1 MSEQRKAKRRLSDI
15 NFEKD
20 GSHLALVHKV
30 QGGAASGY
38 STLVMKATDKYSPEF
53 IEKASQV
60 KVTLSLPD
68 FLEKFFHVW
77 GENAELLATLFGY
90 EPNEDE
96 NDEYSTQTFWSWYR
110 EKAMERE
117 TVDSWGD
124 PITRPSSQD
133 RKEWIE
139 DQLQGIEILKSA
151 TLAKGSADF
160 INSLTEEQYLGLLKD
175 QQFIEK
181 SFKLQEVKKDLDGES
196 GGKPTKGVNPKQTKA
211 SKADTQE
218 NEMTNVT
225 QETIEKAQYDAKEVE
240 LQKALADIQKA
251 KEEIEL
257 FKTKEKEAVEKA
269 REAEVIAAVVDVDAS
284 AKLFKAV
291 KDLDAEAFKD
301 VVDVVKALTAKVDES
316 EMFKE
321 KGSKE
326 SGEKVSK
333 AAAQANPVAAALQA
347 RLAAAQQ
354 Q

>member
-1 MSEQRKAKRRLSDI
+1 MTDKVKAKRKLTDI
-15 NFEKD
+15 NFEKE

-30 QGGAASGY
+30 QGGGANGRT
-38 STLVMKATDKYSPEF
+38 TLVMKATDKYSPEF

-77 GENAELLATLFGY
+77 GEDAELLATLFGY
-90 EPNEDE
+90 EPSEDNSE
-96 NDEYSTQTFWSWYR
+96 EYSTQSFWSWYR
-110 EKAMERE
+110 EKAMEHG

-124 PITRPSSQD
+124 PITRPTSQD
-133 RKEWIE
+133 RKEWVE

-196 GGKPTKGVNPKQTKA
+196 GGKPNTGSKPKQTKA

-218 NEMTNVT
+218 NEM
-225 QETIEKAQYDAKEVE
+225 ETIEKAQYDAKEVE

-257 FKTKEKEAVEKA
+257 FKAKEKEAVEKA
-269 REAEVIAAVVDVDAS
+269 REAEVVAAVVDVDAS

-321 KGSKE
+321 KGSPE
-326 SGEKVSK
+326 EGVKVAKSAVQAELDKLLKK
-333 AAAQANPVAAALQA
+333 A
-347 RLAAAQQ
+347 
-354 Q
+354 

>member
-1 MSEQRKAKRRLSDI
+1 MTDKVKAKRKLTDI
-15 NFEKD
+15 TFEHE
-20 GSHLALVHKV
+20 GAHLALVHKV

-38 STLVMKATDKYSPEF
+38 KTLVMKSVDNRSPEF

-77 GENAELLATLFGY
+77 GEDAELLATLFGY
-90 EPNEDE
+90 EPSEDE
-96 NDEYSTQTFWSWYR
+96 SEEYSTQSFWSWYR
-110 EKAMERE
+110 EKAMEHGA
-117 TVDSWGD
+117 VDSWGD
-124 PITRPSSQD
+124 PITRPTSQD
-133 RKEWIE
+133 RKEWVE

-160 INSLTEEQYLGLLKD
+160 INSLTEEQYLNLLKD

-218 NEMTNVT
+218 NEMT

-257 FKTKEKEAVEKA
+257 FKAKEKEAVEKA
-269 REAEVIAAVVDVDAS
+269 REAEVVAAVVDVDAS

-321 KGSKE
+321 KGSPE
-326 SGEKVSK
+326 EGVKVAKSAVQAELDKLLKK
-333 AAAQANPVAAALQA
+333 A
-347 RLAAAQQ
+347 
-354 Q
+354 

>member
-1 MSEQRKAKRRLSDI
+1 MTDKVKAKRKLTDI
-15 NFEKD
+15 TFEHE
-20 GSHLALVHKV
+20 GAHLALVHKA

-38 STLVMKATDKYSPEF
+38 KTLVMKSVDNRSPEF

-68 FLEKFFHVW
+68 FLEKFFHIW
-77 GENAELLATLFGY
+77 GEDAELLATMFGY
-90 EPNEDE
+90 EPSEDE
-96 NDEYSTQTFWSWYR
+96 SDDEYSTQSFWSWYR
-110 EKAMERE
+110 EKAMEHGA
-117 TVDSWGD
+117 VDSWGD
-124 PITRPSSQD
+124 PLTRPTSQD
-133 RKEWIE
+133 RKDWIE

-151 TLAKGSADF
+151 TLSKGSADF
-160 INSLTEEQYLGLLKD
+160 ISSLSEEQYLGLLKD

-181 SFKLQEVKKDLDGES
+181 SFKLKETFNDVSGKS
-196 GGKPTKGVNPKQTKA
+196 GGKPNTGSKPKQTKA

-218 NEMTNVT
+218 NKM
-225 QETIEKAQYDAKEVE
+225 ETIEKAQYDAKEVE

-257 FKTKEKEAVEKA
+257 FKAKEKEAVEKA
-269 REAEVIAAVVDVDAS
+269 REAEVTAAVEDVEAS

-321 KGSKE
+321 KGSPE
-326 SGEKVSK
+326 EGVKVAKSAVQAELDKLLKK
-333 AAAQANPVAAALQA
+333 A
-347 RLAAAQQ
+347 
-354 Q
+354 

>member
-1 MSEQRKAKRRLSDI
+1 MTDKVKAKRKLTDI
-15 NFEKD
+15 TFEHE
-20 GSHLALVHKV
+20 GAHLALVHKA

-38 STLVMKATDKYSPEF
+38 KTLVMKSVDNRSPEF

-77 GENAELLATLFGY
+77 GEDAELLATLFGY
-90 EPNEDE
+90 EPSEDTG
-96 NDEYSTQTFWSWYR
+96 DEYSTQSFWSWYR
-110 EKAMERE
+110 EKAMEHGA
-117 TVDSWGD
+117 VDSWGD
-124 PITRPSSQD
+124 PITRPTSQD
-133 RKEWIE
+133 RKEWVE

-151 TLAKGSADF
+151 TVAKGSADF

-181 SFKLQEVKKDLDGES
+181 SFKLQELKKDLDGES
-196 GGKPTKGVNPKQTKA
+196 GGKPTKGANPKQTKA

-218 NEMTNVT
+218 NEM
-225 QETIEKAQYDAKEVE
+225 ETIEKAQYDAKEVE

-257 FKTKEKEAVEKA
+257 FKAKEKEAVEKA
-269 REAEVIAAVVDVDAS
+269 REAEVLEAVVDVDAS
-284 AKLFKAV
+284 TKLFKAV

-321 KGSKE
+321 KGSPE
-326 SGEKVSK
+326 EGVKVAKSAVQAELDKLLKK
-333 AAAQANPVAAALQA
+333 AQ
-347 RLAAAQQ
+347 
-354 Q
+354 

>member
-1 MSEQRKAKRRLSDI
+1 MTDKVKAKRKLTDI
-15 NFEKD
+15 NFEKE

-30 QGGAASGY
+30 QRGGANGRT
-38 STLVMKATDKYSPEF
+38 TLVMKATDKYSPEF

-77 GENAELLATLFGY
+77 GEDAELLATLFGY
-90 EPNEDE
+90 EPSEDGSE
-96 NDEYSTQTFWSWYR
+96 EYSTQSFWSWYR
-110 EKAMERE
+110 EKAMEHGA
-117 TVDSWGD
+117 VDSWGD
-124 PITRPSSQD
+124 PITRPTSQD
-133 RKEWIE
+133 RKEWVE

-218 NEMTNVT
+218 NKM
-225 QETIEKAQYDAKEVE
+225 ETIEKAQYDAKEVE

-257 FKTKEKEAVEKA
+257 FKAKEKEAVEKA
-269 REAEVIAAVVDVDAS
+269 REAEVVAAVVDVDAS

-321 KGSKE
+321 KGSPE
-326 SGEKVSK
+326 EGVKVAKSAVQAELDKLLKK
-333 AAAQANPVAAALQA
+333 A
-347 RLAAAQQ
+347 
-354 Q
+354 

>member
-1 MSEQRKAKRRLSDI
+1 MTDKVKAKRKLTDI
-15 NFEKD
+15 TFEHE
-20 GSHLALVHKV
+20 GAHLALVHKA
-30 QGGAASGY
+30 QGGSANGY
-38 STLVMKATDKYSPEF
+38 KTLVMKSVDNRSPEF

-77 GENAELLATLFGY
+77 GEDAELLATLFGY
-90 EPNEDE
+90 EPSEDSGE
-96 NDEYSTQTFWSWYR
+96 EYSTQSFWSWYR
-110 EKAMERE
+110 EKAMEHGA
-117 TVDSWGD
+117 VDSWGD
-124 PITRPSSQD
+124 PITRPTSQD
-133 RKEWIE
+133 RKEWVE

-151 TLAKGSADF
+151 TLAKGSAEF

-218 NEMTNVT
+218 NEM
-225 QETIEKAQYDAKEVE
+225 ETIEKAQYDAKEVE

-257 FKTKEKEAVEKA
+257 FKAKEKEAVEKA
-269 REAEVIAAVVDVDAS
+269 REAEVTAAVEDVEAS
-284 AKLFKAV
+284 AKLFKAI
-291 KDLDAEAFKD
+291 KELDAEAFKD
-301 VVDVVKALTAKVDES
+301 VVEVVKSLASKVDES

-321 KGSKE
+321 KGSPE
-326 SGEKVSK
+326 AGEKVQKSALK
-333 AAAQANPVAAALQA
+333 AMIDAKYNKNK
-347 RLAAAQQ
+347 
-354 Q
+354 

>member
-1 MSEQRKAKRRLSDI
+1 MTDKVKAKRKLTDI
-15 NFEKD
+15 TFEHE
-20 GSHLALVHKV
+20 GAHLALVHKA
-30 QGGAASGY
+30 QGGAANGY
-38 STLVMKATDKYSPEF
+38 KTLVMKSVDNRSPEF

-77 GENAELLATLFGY
+77 GEDAELLATLFGY
-90 EPNEDE
+90 EPSEDE
-96 NDEYSTQTFWSWYR
+96 SEEYSTQSFWSWYR
-110 EKAMERE
+110 EKAMEHGA
-117 TVDSWGD
+117 VDSWGD
-124 PITRPSSQD
+124 PITRPTSQD
-133 RKEWIE
+133 RKEWVE

-151 TLAKGSADF
+151 TLSKGSADF

-218 NEMTNVT
+218 KEMT

-257 FKTKEKEAVEKA
+257 FKAKEKEALEKA
-269 REAEVIAAVVDVDAS
+269 REAEVVAAVVDVDAS

-321 KGSKE
+321 KGSPE
-326 SGEKVSK
+326 EGVKVAKSAVQAELDKLLKK
-333 AAAQANPVAAALQA
+333 A
-347 RLAAAQQ
+347 
-354 Q
+354 

>member
-1 MSEQRKAKRRLSDI
+1 MTDKVKAKRKLTDI
-15 NFEKD
+15 TFEHE
-20 GSHLALVHKV
+20 GAHLALVHKA

-38 STLVMKATDKYSPEF
+38 KTLVMKSVDNRSPEF

-77 GENAELLATLFGY
+77 GEDAELLATLFGY
-90 EPNEDE
+90 EPSESE
-96 NDEYSTQTFWSWYR
+96 EYSTQSFWSWYR
-110 EKAMERE
+110 EKAMEHGA
-117 TVDSWGD
+117 VDSWGD
-124 PITRPSSQD
+124 PITRPTSQD
-133 RKEWIE
+133 RKEWVE

-151 TLAKGSADF
+151 TLANGSADF

-257 FKTKEKEAVEKA
+257 FKAKEKEAVEKA
-269 REAEVIAAVVDVDAS
+269 REAEVVAAVVDVDAS

-321 KGSKE
+321 KGSPE
-326 SGEKVSK
+326 EGVKVAKSAVQAELDKLLKK
-333 AAAQANPVAAALQA
+333 A
-347 RLAAAQQ
+347 
-354 Q
+354 

>member
-1 MSEQRKAKRRLSDI
+1 MTDKVKAKRKLTDI
-15 NFEKD
+15 TFEHE
-20 GSHLALVHKV
+20 GAHLALVHKA

-38 STLVMKATDKYSPEF
+38 KTLVMKSVDNRSPDF

-77 GENAELLATLFGY
+77 GEDAELLATLFGY
-90 EPNEDE
+90 EPSEDE
-96 NDEYSTQTFWSWYR
+96 SEEYSTQSFWSWYR
-110 EKAMERE
+110 EKAMEHGA
-117 TVDSWGD
+117 VDSWGD
-124 PITRPSSQD
+124 PITRPTSQD
-133 RKEWIE
+133 RKEWVE

-218 NEMTNVT
+218 KEMT

-257 FKTKEKEAVEKA
+257 FKAKEKEAVEKA
-269 REAEVIAAVVDVDAS
+269 REAEVVAAVVDVDAS

-321 KGSKE
+321 KGSPE
-326 SGEKVSK
+326 EGVKVAKSAVQAELDKLLKK
-333 AAAQANPVAAALQA
+333 AK
-347 RLAAAQQ
+347 
-354 Q
+354 

>member
-1 MSEQRKAKRRLSDI
+1 MTDKVKAKRKLTDI
-15 NFEKD
+15 TFEHE
-20 GSHLALVHKV
+20 GAHLALVHKA
-30 QGGAASGY
+30 QGGAANGY
-38 STLVMKATDKYSPEF
+38 KTLVMKSVDNRSPEF

-77 GENAELLATLFGY
+77 GEDAELLATLFGY

-96 NDEYSTQTFWSWYR
+96 SDEYSTQSFWSWYR
-110 EKAMERE
+110 EKAMEHGA
-117 TVDSWGD
+117 VDSWGD
-124 PITRPSSQD
+124 PITRPTSQD
-133 RKEWIE
+133 RKEWVE

-151 TLAKGSADF
+151 TLAKGDADF

-181 SFKLQEVKKDLDGES
+181 SFKLQEVKNDLDGES

-218 NEMTNVT
+218 KEMT
-225 QETIEKAQYDAKEVE
+225 QETIEKAQYEAKEVE

-257 FKTKEKEAVEKA
+257 FKAKEKEALEKA
-269 REAEVIAAVVDVDAS
+269 READVLDAVVDVDAS

-291 KDLDAEAFKD
+291 KDLNAEAFKD

-316 EMFKE
+316 EMFRE
-321 KGSKE
+321 KGSPE
-326 SGEKVSK
+326 EGVKVAKSAVQAELDKLLKK
-333 AAAQANPVAAALQA
+333 A
-347 RLAAAQQ
+347 
-354 Q
+354 

>member
-1 MSEQRKAKRRLSDI
+1 MTDKVKAKRKLTDI
-15 NFEKD
+15 TFEHE
-20 GSHLALVHKV
+20 GAHLALVHKA

-38 STLVMKATDKYSPEF
+38 KTLVMKSVDNRSPEF

-77 GENAELLATLFGY
+77 GEDAELLATLFGY
-90 EPNEDE
+90 EPSEDE
-96 NDEYSTQTFWSWYR
+96 SEEYSTQGFWSWYR
-110 EKAMERE
+110 EKAMEHGA
-117 TVDSWGD
+117 VDSWGD
-124 PITRPSSQD
+124 PITRPTSQD
-133 RKEWIE
+133 RKDWVE

-151 TLAKGSADF
+151 TLAKGSTDF

-218 NEMTNVT
+218 KEMT

-257 FKTKEKEAVEKA
+257 FKAKEKEAVEKA
-269 REAEVIAAVVDVDAS
+269 REAEVVAAVVDVDAS

-321 KGSKE
+321 KGSPE
-326 SGEKVSK
+326 EGVKVAKSAVQAELDKLLKK
-333 AAAQANPVAAALQA
+333 A
-347 RLAAAQQ
+347 
-354 Q
+354 

>member
-1 MSEQRKAKRRLSDI
+1 MTDKVKAKRKLTDI
-15 NFEKD
+15 TFEHE
-20 GSHLALVHKV
+20 GAHLALVHKA

-38 STLVMKATDKYSPEF
+38 KTLVMKSVDNRSPEF

-77 GENAELLATLFGY
+77 GEDAELLATLFGY
-90 EPNEDE
+90 EPSEDE
-96 NDEYSTQTFWSWYR
+96 SEEYSTQSFWSWYR
-110 EKAMERE
+110 EKAMEHGA
-117 TVDSWGD
+117 VDSWGD
-124 PITRPSSQD
+124 PITRPTSQD
-133 RKEWIE
+133 RKEWVE

-218 NEMTNVT
+218 NEMT

-257 FKTKEKEAVEKA
+257 FKAKEKEAVEKA
-269 REAEVIAAVVDVDAS
+269 REAEVVAAVVDVDAS

-321 KGSKE
+321 KGSPE
-326 SGEKVSK
+326 EGVKVAKSAVQAELDKLLKK
-333 AAAQANPVAAALQA
+333 A
-347 RLAAAQQ
+347 
-354 Q
+354 

>member
-1 MSEQRKAKRRLSDI
+1 MTDKVKAKRKLTDI
-15 NFEKD
+15 TFEHE
-20 GSHLALVHKV
+20 GAHLALVHKA
-30 QGGAASGY
+30 QGGSASGY
-38 STLVMKATDKYSPEF
+38 KTLVMKSVDNRSPEF

-77 GENAELLATLFGY
+77 GEDAELLATLFGY
-90 EPNEDE
+90 EPSEDE
-96 NDEYSTQTFWSWYR
+96 SEEYSTQSFWSWYR
-110 EKAMERE
+110 EKAMEHGA
-117 TVDSWGD
+117 VDSWGD
-124 PITRPSSQD
+124 PITRPTSQD
-133 RKEWIE
+133 RKEGVE

-218 NEMTNVT
+218 KEMTNVT

-251 KEEIEL
+251 KEEIEI
-257 FKTKEKEAVEKA
+257 FKAKEKEAVEKA
-269 REAEVIAAVVDVDAS
+269 REAEVVAAVVDVDAS

-321 KGSKE
+321 KGSPE
-326 SGEKVSK
+326 EGVKVAKSAVQAELDKLFKK
-333 AAAQANPVAAALQA
+333 A
-347 RLAAAQQ
+347 
-354 Q
+354 

>member
-1 MSEQRKAKRRLSDI
+1 MTDKVKAKRKLTDI
-15 NFEKD
+15 TFEHE
-20 GSHLALVHKV
+20 GAHLALVHKA

-38 STLVMKATDKYSPEF
+38 KTLVMKSVDNRSPEF

-77 GENAELLATLFGY
+77 GEDAELLATLFGY
-90 EPNEDE
+90 EPSEDE
-96 NDEYSTQTFWSWYR
+96 SEEYSTQGFWSWYR
-110 EKAMERE
+110 EKAMEHGA
-117 TVDSWGD
+117 VDSWGD
-124 PITRPSSQD
+124 PITRPTSQD
-133 RKEWIE
+133 RKEWVE

-218 NEMTNVT
+218 KEMT

-257 FKTKEKEAVEKA
+257 FKAKEKEAVEKA
-269 REAEVIAAVVDVDAS
+269 REAEVVAAVVDVDAS

-321 KGSKE
+321 KGSPE
-326 SGEKVSK
+326 EGVKVAKSAVQAELDKLLKK
-333 AAAQANPVAAALQA
+333 A
-347 RLAAAQQ
+347 
-354 Q
+354 

>member
-1 MSEQRKAKRRLSDI
+1 MTDKVKAKRKLTDI
-15 NFEKD
+15 TFEHE
-20 GSHLALVHKV
+20 GAHLALVHKAQV
-30 QGGAASGY
+30 GAANGY
-38 STLVMKATDKYSPEF
+38 KTLVMKSVDNRSPEF

-77 GENAELLATLFGY
+77 GEDAELLATLFGY
-90 EPNEDE
+90 EPSEDDSE
-96 NDEYSTQTFWSWYR
+96 EYSTQSFWSWYR
-110 EKAMERE
+110 EKAMEHGA
-117 TVDSWGD
+117 VDSWGD
-124 PITRPSSQD
+124 PITRPTSQD
-133 RKEWIE
+133 RKEWVE

-151 TLAKGSADF
+151 TLAKGSADY

-218 NEMTNVT
+218 NEM
-225 QETIEKAQYDAKEVE
+225 ETIEKAQYDAKEVE

-257 FKTKEKEAVEKA
+257 FKAKEKEAVEKA
-269 REAEVIAAVVDVDAS
+269 REAEVVAAVVDVDAS
-284 AKLFKAV
+284 TKLFKAV

-301 VVDVVKALTAKVDES
+301 VVDVVKTLTAKVDES

-321 KGSKE
+321 KGSPE
-326 SGEKVSK
+326 EGVKVAKSAVQAELDKLLKK
-333 AAAQANPVAAALQA
+333 A
-347 RLAAAQQ
+347 
-354 Q
+354 

>member
-1 MSEQRKAKRRLSDI
+1 MTDKVKAKRKLTDI
-15 NFEKD
+15 TFEHE
-20 GSHLALVHKV
+20 GAHLALVHKA

-38 STLVMKATDKYSPEF
+38 KTLVMKSVDNRSPEF

-77 GENAELLATLFGY
+77 GEDAELLATLFGY
-90 EPNEDE
+90 EPSEDE
-96 NDEYSTQTFWSWYR
+96 SEEYSTQSFWSWYR
-110 EKAMERE
+110 EKAMEHGA
-117 TVDSWGD
+117 VDSWGD
-124 PITRPSSQD
+124 PITRPTSQD
-133 RKEWIE
+133 RKEWVE

-218 NEMTNVT
+218 KEMTNVT

-257 FKTKEKEAVEKA
+257 FKAKEKEAVEKA
-269 REAEVIAAVVDVDAS
+269 READVVAAVVDVDAS

-321 KGSKE
+321 KGSPE
-326 SGEKVSK
+326 EGVKVAKSAVQAELDKLLKK
-333 AAAQANPVAAALQA
+333 A
-347 RLAAAQQ
+347 
-354 Q
+354 

>member
-1 MSEQRKAKRRLSDI
+1 MTDKVKGEVRAKRKLTDI
-15 NFEKD
+15 TFEHE
-20 GSHLALVHKV
+20 GAHLALVHKA
-30 QGGAASGY
+30 QGGSANGY
-38 STLVMKATDKYSPEF
+38 KTLVMKSVDNRSPEF

-77 GENAELLATLFGY
+77 GEDAELLATLFGY
-90 EPNEDE
+90 EPSEDE
-96 NDEYSTQTFWSWYR
+96 SEEYSTQGFWSWYR
-110 EKAMERE
+110 EKAMEHGA
-117 TVDSWGD
+117 VDSWGD
-124 PITRPSSQD
+124 PITRPTSQD
-133 RKEWIE
+133 RKEWVE

-218 NEMTNVT
+218 KEM
-225 QETIEKAQYDAKEVE
+225 ETIEKAQYDAKEVE

-257 FKTKEKEAVEKA
+257 FKAKEKEAVEKA
-269 REAEVIAAVVDVDAS
+269 REAEVVAAVVDVDAS

-301 VVDVVKALTAKVDES
+301 VVDVVKSLTAKVDES

-321 KGSKE
+321 KGSPE
-326 SGEKVSK
+326 EGVKVAKSAVQAELDKLLKK
-333 AAAQANPVAAALQA
+333 A
-347 RLAAAQQ
+347 
-354 Q
+354 

>member
-1 MSEQRKAKRRLSDI
+1 MTDKVKAKRKLTDI
-15 NFEKD
+15 TFEHE
-20 GSHLALVHKV
+20 GAHLALVHKA

-38 STLVMKATDKYSPEF
+38 KTLVMKSVDNRSPDF

-77 GENAELLATLFGY
+77 GEDAELLATLFGY
-90 EPNEDE
+90 EPSEDE
-96 NDEYSTQTFWSWYR
+96 SEEYSTQSFWSWYR
-110 EKAMERE
+110 EKAMEHGA
-117 TVDSWGD
+117 VDCWGD
-124 PITRPSSQD
+124 PITRPTSQD
-133 RKEWIE
+133 RKEWVE

-151 TLAKGSADF
+151 TLSKGSADF

-196 GGKPTKGVNPKQTKA
+196 GGKPTKGANPKQTKA

-218 NEMTNVT
+218 NEMT

-257 FKTKEKEAVEKA
+257 FKAKEKEAVEKA
-269 REAEVIAAVVDVDAS
+269 REAEVVAAVVDVDAS

-321 KGSKE
+321 KGSPE
-326 SGEKVSK
+326 EGVKVAKSAVQAELDKLLKK
-333 AAAQANPVAAALQA
+333 A
-347 RLAAAQQ
+347 
-354 Q
+354 

>member
-1 MSEQRKAKRRLSDI
+1 MTDKVKAKRKLTDI
-15 NFEKD
+15 TFEHE
-20 GSHLALVHKV
+20 GAHLALVHKA

-38 STLVMKATDKYSPEF
+38 KTLVMKSVDNRSPEF

-77 GENAELLATLFGY
+77 GEDAELLATLFGY
-90 EPNEDE
+90 EPSEDSGE
-96 NDEYSTQTFWSWYR
+96 EYSTQSFWSWYR
-110 EKAMERE
+110 EKAMEHGA
-117 TVDSWGD
+117 VDSWGD
-124 PITRPSSQD
+124 PITRPTSQD
-133 RKEWIE
+133 RKEWVE

-151 TLAKGSADF
+151 TLAQGSADF

-181 SFKLQEVKKDLDGES
+181 SFRLQEVKKDLDGES

-257 FKTKEKEAVEKA
+257 FKAKEKEAVEKA
-269 REAEVIAAVVDVDAS
+269 REAEVVAAVVDVDAS

-321 KGSKE
+321 KGSPE
-326 SGEKVSK
+326 EGEKVAKSAVQAELDKLLKK
-333 AAAQANPVAAALQA
+333 AK
-347 RLAAAQQ
+347 
-354 Q
+354 

>member
-1 MSEQRKAKRRLSDI
+1 MTDKVKAKRKLTDI
-15 NFEKD
+15 TFEHE
-20 GSHLALVHKV
+20 GAHLALVHKA

-38 STLVMKATDKYSPEF
+38 KTLVMKSVDNRSPEF

-77 GENAELLATLFGY
+77 GEDAELLATLFGY
-90 EPNEDE
+90 EPSEDE
-96 NDEYSTQTFWSWYR
+96 SEEYSTQSFWSWYR
-110 EKAMERE
+110 EKAMEHGA
-117 TVDSWGD
+117 VDSWGD
-124 PITRPSSQD
+124 PITRPTSQD
-133 RKEWIE
+133 RKEWVE

-196 GGKPTKGVNPKQTKA
+196 GGKPTKGANPKQTKA

-218 NEMTNVT
+218 KEMT

-257 FKTKEKEAVEKA
+257 FKAKEKEAVEKA
-269 REAEVIAAVVDVDAS
+269 REAEVVAAVVDVDAS

-333 AAAQANPVAAALQA
+333 AASQANPVAAALQA

>member
-1 MSEQRKAKRRLSDI
+1 MTDKVKAKRKLTDI
-15 NFEKD
+15 TFEHE
-20 GSHLALVHKV
+20 GAHLALVHKA
-30 QGGAASGY
+30 QGGSANGY
-38 STLVMKATDKYSPEF
+38 KTLVMKSVDNRSPEF

-77 GENAELLATLFGY
+77 GEDAELLATLFGY
-90 EPNEDE
+90 EPSEDKSE
-96 NDEYSTQTFWSWYR
+96 EYSTQSFWSWYR
-110 EKAMERE
+110 EKAMEHG

-124 PITRPSSQD
+124 PITRPTSQD
-133 RKEWIE
+133 RKEWVE

-181 SFKLQEVKKDLDGES
+181 SFKLQEVKKGLDGES

-218 NEMTNVT
+218 NEM
-225 QETIEKAQYDAKEVE
+225 ETIEKAQYDAKEVE

-257 FKTKEKEAVEKA
+257 FKAKEKEAVEKA
-269 REAEVIAAVVDVDAS
+269 REAEVVAAVVDVDAS

-321 KGSKE
+321 KGSPE
-326 SGEKVSK
+326 EGVKVAKSAVQAELDKLLKK
-333 AAAQANPVAAALQA
+333 A
-347 RLAAAQQ
+347 
-354 Q
+354 

>member
-1 MSEQRKAKRRLSDI
+1 MTDKRKAKRRLSDI
-15 NFEKD
+15 DFSKE

-38 STLVMKATDKYSPEF
+38 TTLITKATDKYSEEF
-53 IEKASQV
+53 IQKASQIR
-60 KVTLSLPD
+60 VTLSLPD

-77 GENAELLATLFGY
+77 GDDAEVLATMFGY
-90 EPNEDE
+90 VESEDDS
-96 NDEYSTQTFWSWYR
+96 DEYSQESFWCWYR
-110 EKAMERE
+110 DKASKEGNL
-117 TVDSWGD
+117 DHWGD
-124 PITRPSSQD
+124 PLTRPTDADKQA
-133 RKEWIE
+133 WLQ
-139 DQLQGIEILKSA
+139 DQLKGIEILKSA

-160 INSLTEEQYLGLLKD
+160 ISGLTEEQYLSLLQD
-175 QQFIEK
+175 QEFIEK
-181 SFKLQEVKKDLDGES
+181 SFTKLEVKKDVNNGGGEPQQS
-196 GGKPTKGVNPKQTKA
+196 KA

-218 NEMTNVT
+218 NKMT

-257 FKTKEKEAVEKA
+257 FKAKEKEAVEKA
-269 REAEVIAAVVDVDAS
+269 REAEVVAAVVDVDAS

-321 KGSKE
+321 KGSPE
-326 SGEKVSK
+326 EGVKVAKSAVQAELDKLLKK
-333 AAAQANPVAAALQA
+333 A
-347 RLAAAQQ
+347 
-354 Q
+354 

>member
-1 MSEQRKAKRRLSDI
+1 MTDKVKAKRKLTDI
-15 NFEKD
+15 TFEHE
-20 GSHLALVHKV
+20 GAHLALVHKA
-30 QGGAASGY
+30 QGGSANGY
-38 STLVMKATDKYSPEF
+38 KTLVMKSVDNRSPEF

-77 GENAELLATLFGY
+77 GEDAELLATLFGY
-90 EPNEDE
+90 EPSEDNGE
-96 NDEYSTQTFWSWYR
+96 EYSTQSFWSWYR
-110 EKAMERE
+110 EKAMEHGA
-117 TVDSWGD
+117 VDSWGD
-124 PITRPSSQD
+124 PITRPTSQD
-133 RKEWIE
+133 RKEWVE

-160 INSLTEEQYLGLLKD
+160 INSLTEEQYLNLLKD

-196 GGKPTKGVNPKQTKA
+196 GGKPTKGVKPKQTKA

-218 NEMTNVT
+218 NKM
-225 QETIEKAQYDAKEVE
+225 ETIEKAQYDAKEVE

-257 FKTKEKEAVEKA
+257 FKAKEKEALEKA
-269 REAEVIAAVVDVDAS
+269 REAEVVAAVVDVDAS

-301 VVDVVKALTAKVDES
+301 VVEVVKSLASKVDES

-321 KGSKE
+321 KGSPE
-326 SGEKVSK
+326 SGEKVQKSALK
-333 AAAQANPVAAALQA
+333 AMIDAKYNKNK
-347 RLAAAQQ
+347 
-354 Q
+354 

>member
-1 MSEQRKAKRRLSDI
+1 MTDKVKAKRKLTDI
-15 NFEKD
+15 NFEKE

-30 QGGAASGY
+30 QGGGANGRT
-38 STLVMKATDKYSPEF
+38 TLVMKATDKYSPEF

-77 GENAELLATLFGY
+77 GEDAELLATLFGY
-90 EPNEDE
+90 EPSEDNSE
-96 NDEYSTQTFWSWYR
+96 EYSTQSFWSWYR
-110 EKAMERE
+110 EKAMEHGA
-117 TVDSWGD
+117 VDSWGD
-124 PITRPSSQD
+124 PITRPTSQD
-133 RKEWIE
+133 RKEWVE

-218 NEMTNVT
+218 NEM
-225 QETIEKAQYDAKEVE
+225 ETIEKAQYDAKEVE

-257 FKTKEKEAVEKA
+257 FKAKEKEAVEKA
-269 REAEVIAAVVDVDAS
+269 REAEVVAAVVDVDAS

-301 VVDVVKALTAKVDES
+301 VVDVVKSLSAKLDETD
-316 EMFKE
+316 MFKE
-321 KGSKE
+321 KGSHN
-326 SGEKVSK
+326 SGVPVQKS
-333 AAAQANPVAAALQA
+333 ADPVANALVA
-347 RLAAAQQ
+347 RLSKQQ
-354 Q
+354 

>member
-1 MSEQRKAKRRLSDI
+1 MTDKVKAKRKLTDI
-15 NFEKD
+15 TFEHE
-20 GSHLALVHKV
+20 GAHLALVHKA

-38 STLVMKATDKYSPEF
+38 KTLVMKSVDNRSPDF

-77 GENAELLATLFGY
+77 GEDAELLATLFGY
-90 EPNEDE
+90 EPSEDE
-96 NDEYSTQTFWSWYR
+96 SEEYSTQSFWSWYR
-110 EKAMERE
+110 EKAMEHGA
-117 TVDSWGD
+117 VDSWGD
-124 PITRPSSQD
+124 PITRPTSED
-133 RKEWIE
+133 RKEWVE

-160 INSLTEEQYLGLLKD
+160 INSLTEDQYLGLLKD

-218 NEMTNVT
+218 KEMT

-257 FKTKEKEAVEKA
+257 FKAKEKEAVEKA
-269 REAEVIAAVVDVDAS
+269 REAEVVAAVVDVDAS

-321 KGSKE
+321 KGSPE
-326 SGEKVSK
+326 EGVKVAKSAVQAELDKLLKK
-333 AAAQANPVAAALQA
+333 A
-347 RLAAAQQ
+347 
-354 Q
+354 

>member
-1 MSEQRKAKRRLSDI
+1 MTEQRKAKRKLTDI
-15 NFEKD
+15 NFEKE

-38 STLVMKATDKYSPEF
+38 STLVMKATDKYSEEF
-53 IEKASQV
+53 IKKASQV

-77 GENAELLATLFGY
+77 GEDAELLATMFGY
-90 EPNEDE
+90 EPSEDE
-96 NDEYSTQTFWSWYR
+96 SDDEYSTQSFWSWYR
-110 EKAMERE
+110 EKAMEHGA
-117 TVDSWGD
+117 VDSWGD
-124 PITRPSSQD
+124 PLTRPTSQD
-133 RKEWIE
+133 RKDWIE

-151 TLAKGSADF
+151 TLSKGSADF
-160 INSLTEEQYLGLLKD
+160 ISSLSEEQYLGLLKD

-218 NEMTNVT
+218 NKM
-225 QETIEKAQYDAKEVE
+225 ETIEKAQYDAKEVE

-257 FKTKEKEAVEKA
+257 FKAKEKEAVEKA
-269 REAEVIAAVVDVDAS
+269 REAEVTAAVEDVEAS
-284 AKLFKAV
+284 AKLFKAI
-291 KDLDAEAFKD
+291 KELDAEAFKD
-301 VVDVVKALTAKVDES
+301 VVEVVKSLASKVDES

-321 KGSKE
+321 KGSPE
-326 SGEKVSK
+326 AGEKVQKSALK
-333 AAAQANPVAAALQA
+333 AMIDAKYNKNK
-347 RLAAAQQ
+347 
-354 Q
+354 

>member
-1 MSEQRKAKRRLSDI
+1 MTDKVKAKRKLTDI
-15 NFEKD
+15 TFEHE
-20 GSHLALVHKV
+20 GAHLALVHKA

-38 STLVMKATDKYSPEF
+38 KTLVMKSVDNRSPEF

-77 GENAELLATLFGY
+77 GEDAELLATLFGY
-90 EPNEDE
+90 EPSEDE
-96 NDEYSTQTFWSWYR
+96 SEEYSTQSFWSWYR
-110 EKAMERE
+110 EKAMEHGA
-117 TVDSWGD
+117 VDSWGD
-124 PITRPSSQD
+124 PITRPTSQD
-133 RKEWIE
+133 RKEWVE

-218 NEMTNVT
+218 NKMT

-257 FKTKEKEAVEKA
+257 FKAKEKEAVEKA
-269 REAEVIAAVVDVDAS
+269 REAEVVAAVVDVDAS

-347 RLAAAQQ
+347 RLGAAKQQ
-354 Q
+354 

>member
-1 MSEQRKAKRRLSDI
+1 MTDKVKAKRKLTDI
-15 NFEKD
+15 TFEHE
-20 GSHLALVHKV
+20 GAHLALVHKA

-38 STLVMKATDKYSPEF
+38 KTLVMKSVDNRSPEF

-77 GENAELLATLFGY
+77 GEDAELLATLFGY
-90 EPNEDE
+90 EPSEDE
-96 NDEYSTQTFWSWYR
+96 SEEYSTQSFWSWYR
-110 EKAMERE
+110 EKAMEHGA
-117 TVDSWGD
+117 VDSWGD
-124 PITRPSSQD
+124 PITRPTSQD
-133 RKEWIE
+133 RKEWVE

-196 GGKPTKGVNPKQTKA
+196 GGKPTKGANPKQTKA

-218 NEMTNVT
+218 KEMT

-257 FKTKEKEAVEKA
+257 FKAKEKEAVEKA
-269 REAEVIAAVVDVDAS
+269 REAEVVAAVVDVDAS

-321 KGSKE
+321 KGSPE
-326 SGEKVSK
+326 EGVKVAKSAVQAELDKLLKK
-333 AAAQANPVAAALQA
+333 A
-347 RLAAAQQ
+347 
-354 Q
+354 